1 MLKVFSGSCLSLD
14 DMDVIRRP
22 KIIEQPHLLGP
33 GNDFFT
39 EDGRPVRP
47 QPSAHT
53 LQKVFSG
60 SALDLN
66 AMKDDEEDDE
76 FSAAVAEPSDV
87 AAADSQQSASGATVT
102 TILSQLSC
110 ESERERSK
118 ALKNKTTVL
127 VVGGNGY
134 VACHVVAK
142 LLDAGYS
149 VRITV
154 SEPLDSAEQLEIYS
168 TVPDAGHRLSITEAS
183 VTNPGAFRE
192 VLRGCKYVVHCGV
205 SPAQAQREKDIIR
218 AHLESVAALFDAIRL
233 NGKPSVK
240 RVVLT
245 GSAAAVF
252 HIQDPVPPSGV
263 FNEQMWNTRATAI
276 SDPVP
281 FAKLSFEREAWRLQK
296 MFGVELVVML
306 PSIVI
311 GPSLLH
317 ETSEAMRTIHDLASG
332 SPYFPFAPNL
342 YWNFVDVRDVA
353 EAHVRAM
360 EHPDISEQRI
370 IVSTDC
376 LSLSEIG
383 ALIKKSHPHLSPPT
397 YSAPSWITLIV
408 APLSHAKVKMAF
420 LWRNLGV
427 KKVLDNRKCLEL
439 LDMQMTPLERTIAD
453 SVEQLI
459 RAGHLPPPPAAG
471 PARGEG
477 AAVAQPKKSMY
488 LAAVAVALG
497 AIATVALLRPRG
509 KR

>member
-66 AMKDDEEDDE
+66 AMKDDEEDE
-76 FSAAVAEPSDV
+76 EIAAAEPSDAV
-87 AAADSQQSASGATVT
+87 TGDSQQSTSGATVT
-102 TILSQLSC
+102 TILTQLSC

-252 HIQDPVPPSGV
+252 HIQDPVPPTGA
-263 FNEQMWNTRATAI
+263 FNEQSWNTRATATT
-276 SDPVP
+276 DPVP

-332 SPYFPFAPNL
+332 SPFFPFAPNL

-360 EHPDISEQRI
+360 EHNDISEQRI

-383 ALIKKSHPHLSPPT
+383 ALIKKSHPHLTPPT

-408 APLSHAKVKMAF
+408 APLSHAKVKMSF

-427 KKVLDNRKCLEL
+427 KKVLDNRKSLEL
-439 LDMQMTPLERTIAD
+439 LDMQMTPLERTVAD

-459 RAGHLPPPPAAG
+459 RAGHLPPPPTPEQAREEAIAANRRQQVLCAAG
-471 PARGEG
+471 I
-477 AAVAQPKKSMY
+477 
-488 LAAVAVALG
+488 
-497 AIATVALLRPRG
+497 AIAIGAVTAFASLRSLG